1 MSLQGLRVWR
11 PILSA
16 LLPRGSFPPSFLFCL
31 FLHLPRPPPFTSP
44 PLTPPGFHAVGGAG
58 VWPWHVRSASCTA
71 TTSALPSVHAVS
83 PPCPPVCTAG
93 LCPSA
98 GRPGVCAGTTRL
110 HSTRN
115 VKVGAR
121 CATARSMRCRRD
133 SPDCV
138 GAFPEPHELARL
150 EIPYL
155 TSRCGL
161 GYRGPR
167 IAKLAADVASG
178 TIDLEALQRDCLL
191 ENPPSGCDM
200 AAVGAEREMAGQAG
214 VGGGEGGEQADKG
227 VEMRGA
233 DDVGVDARRGA
244 GRRKRRRKL
253 EDDGRELNGV
263 EAAEEAQTLVARE
276 DSSAAARK
284 GGPCHG
290 TAPLTHTAIKGRRQ
304 ADRRGRAGSATDKE
318 EEVGWEEA
326 VRQRVQRLPGL
337 GPFSSANVLQCMGV
351 FCFVPADSETIRH
364 LKARGHAGCTAG
376 TVDALAARA
385 YAAHAPFQFL
395 AYWQSACVTRGSTLP
410 GANPL
415 LTLKRLTL
423 PHFHLPLLTPLP
435 ACPCRAL
442 LMSPCSTRSAVRC
455 SAAVAVGGRHG
466 RWDIWGEYERVF
478 GPMAHL
484 PSSRYPAITGH
495 SMRAAGGA
503 GGVGRGAGG
512 KVSDGGGSDAVEGK
526 AGGGGGG
533 GGVMVSA
540 QRRRTGRRRSQG
552 ESSSPATRSPGDA
565 EGGGGVDEGGAGR
578 GGRGGESCGDTASA
592 GVVSAAGEV
601 AAVVDAAA
609 AAVED
614 TADGR
619 VCVQCSAAGM
629 GVRRSRRVMAQR
641 SQRGSASGTAA
652 CSACSARSRGVE
664 QQGAERKSRERGS
677 GKGRRRGHSGG
688 GERGGDTGVGRI
700 QGPVGGGRRGSAAV
714 GRGRRRG
721 RSELERD
728 EVGGSEG
735 GEESGGEAG
744 MEMVPRK
751 IGLGQ
756 QGGGQQEGEEQ
767 GGRQVW
773 VQGELQ
779 AGSFHTG
786 GEVGVAA
793 AWVMD
798 DVQTSNEGGVAGGQ
812 EEMESGKG
820 RPSQEGVVARHR
832 PNRRL
837 LL

>member
-1 MSLQGLRVWR
+1 MCCGWGRSLAMARALCLLHRHHFGP
-11 PILSA
+11 PI
-16 LLPRGSFPPSFLFCL
+16 
-31 FLHLPRPPPFTSP
+31 
-44 PLTPPGFHAVGGAG
+44 GA
-58 VWPWHVRSASCTA
+58 
-71 TTSALPSVHAVS
+71 
-83 PPCPPVCTAG
+83 
-93 LCPSA
+93 
-98 GRPGVCAGTTRL
+98 
-110 HSTRN
+110 
-115 VKVGAR
+115 
-121 CATARSMRCRRD
+121 RD

-138 GAFPEPHELARL
+138 GAFPEPHELAGL

-233 DDVGVDARRGA
+233 DDVGVDARRRA

-253 EDDGRELNGV
+253 EDDGRELNRV

-276 DSSAAARK
+276 GSSAAARK
-284 GGPCHG
+284 GGGCHG

-326 VRQRVQRLPGL
+326 VRQRVQRLPGF
-337 GPFSSANVLQCMGV
+337 GPFSSANALQCMGV

-395 AYWQSACVTRGSTLP
+395 AYW
-410 GANPL
+410 
-415 LTLKRLTL
+415 
-423 PHFHLPLLTPLP
+423 
-435 ACPCRAL
+435 
-442 LMSPCSTRSAVRC
+442 
-455 SAAVAVGGRHG
+455 
-466 RWDIWGEYERVF
+466 WDIWGEYERVF

-552 ESSSPATRSPGDA
+552 ESSSPPTRSPADA

-578 GGRGGESCGDTASA
+578 GRRGGESCGDTASA

-629 GVRRSRRVMAQR
+629 AVRRSRRVMAQR

-744 MEMVPRK
+744 MEMVVRSGEEEGRECVCAEAVQADQQPRK
-751 IGLGQ
+751 IGPGQ